1 MSEEFPFSAMHRLL
15 KRAGA
20 ERVGEDAATELSR
33 TLDSI
38 GLKISKQAVE
48 LAAHAGRKT
57 VKASDIQI
65 AAKPYTE

>member
-20 ERVGEDAATELSR
+20 ERVGEDAASELSR
-33 TLDSI
+33 TLDSM

-57 VKASDIQI
+57 VKSSDIQI